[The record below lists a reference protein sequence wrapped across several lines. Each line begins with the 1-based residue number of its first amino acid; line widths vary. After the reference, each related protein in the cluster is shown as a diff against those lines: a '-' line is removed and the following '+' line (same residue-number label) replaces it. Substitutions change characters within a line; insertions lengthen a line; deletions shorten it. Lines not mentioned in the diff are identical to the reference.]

1 MHSISIQAT
10 YCVTTRR
17 NDSLGPRG
25 RLRVFAALAAM
36 SLGLG
41 VAFAALGAWL
51 ILPYSAIEIA
61 ALFAAF
67 CWIARHADDEER
79 LSIDADRVVV
89 ERTCA
94 GVTTRTE
101 LNRHWTRLEGGPG
114 AGAASRSLALCAS
127 GKRVPIGA
135 DLSAPERARMA
146 VALRRALA
154 SR

>member
-1 MHSISIQAT
+1 VHSISIQAT

-25 RLRVFAALAAM
+25 RLRVFAALAAV

-41 VAFAALGAWL
+41 LAFAALGAWL

-67 CWIARHADDEER
+67 YWIARHADDAEHV
-79 LSIDADRVVV
+79 SIDADRVVV

-101 LNRHWTRLEGGPG
+101 LNRHWTRLEGGPDTG
-114 AGAASRSLALCAS
+114 SRSLALCAS
-127 GKRVPIGA
+127 GKRVPIGV

-146 VALRRALA
+146 AELRRALA

>member
-1 MHSISIQAT
+1 MQAT

-25 RLRVFAALAAM
+25 RLRVFAALAAL

-41 VAFAALGAWL
+41 VAFAVLGAWL

-67 CWIARHADDEER
+67 CWIARHADDAEH
-79 LSIDADRVVV
+79 LTIDADRVVV

-101 LNRHWTRLEGGPG
+101 LNRHWTRLEGDHG
-114 AGAASRSLALCAS
+114 AGAAATSLALCAS
-127 GKRVPIGA
+127 GKRVPIGV
-135 DLSAPERARMA
+135 DLSASERARMA
-146 VALRRALA
+146 AALRRALA